1 MLRNLNATR
10 KGLIT
15 ALLMTGLSF
24 LLYYAKLS
32 FDSPF
37 QYIIYIVYAAGIVW
51 TLLDFSRS
59 GEHSNKFG
67 SFFLQGFKCFI
78 VVTLVMVVYTFI
90 FNKLHPEFKDLM
102 VLDYKKDMISKGNT
116 TPAEIET
123 NIAKAKDYYDVVL
136 LSGAVFGYLIIG
148 AVVTALTSLL
158 IRKRNG

>member
-78 VVTLVMVVYTFI
+78 VVTLVMVVFTFI
-90 FNKLHPEFKDLM
+90 FNKMHPEFKDGM
-102 VLDYKKDMISKGNT
+102 VDAYRADMISKGNT
-116 TPAEIET
+116 TPAEMET
-123 NIAKAKDYYDVVL
+123 NISKAKDYYL
-136 LSGAVFGYLIIG
+136 IMLISGAIFGYLLIG
-148 AVVTALTSLL
+148 ATVSAIVSLL
-158 IRKRNG
+158 VRKRNV